1 MIQVFFFR
9 KIENN
14 SFVFVINMNIK
25 NQEIHE
31 KIHQKYEFFDVTA
44 DIGFWAYGK
53 TLEESFEN
61 AALAMFN
68 VITKTET
75 VNENESK
82 SINIESE
89 DLISL
94 LYDFLEELLFTYEMD
109 LFLFSNF
116 EVEIKKDKI
125 DSNEIYNLKAVVT
138 GEKINWDKHYRGSE
152 VKAITFHM
160 MNVFINDIFK
170 VRVILDL

>member
-1 MIQVFFFR
+1 MNEKDQKIQ
-9 KIENN
+9 
-14 SFVFVINMNIK
+14 
-25 NQEIHE
+25 E

-68 VITKTET
+68 VITKTNS
-75 VNENESK
+75 VAENK
-82 SINIESE
+82 YRKINIESE
-89 DLISL
+89 DLTSL
-94 LYDFLEELLFTYEMD
+94 LYDFLEELLFVYEVD
-109 LFLFSNF
+109 LLLFSKF
-116 EVEIKKDKI
+116 ELNIKKDNI
-125 DSNEIYNLKAVVT
+125 DSNEIYKLEAVAT
-138 GEKINWDKHYRGSE
+138 GEEIDWNKHYRGSE

-160 MNVFINDIFK
+160 MDVLINDIFK